1 MNALIGH
8 DKVKRLLEQTSANS
22 IILEGTARVGRRGLA
37 RWYAMRLNCKAPVGL
52 EPCGVCVSCQNFVSG
67 SHSDLL
73 EISPRE
79 ETSTGK
85 RARVSLIP
93 IGAISA
99 SHDTA
104 KDFENHVLEF
114 IELSPRYQHKVIIFD
129 GAQFLNESAANAL
142 LKSIEEPPHKARFV
156 FITEDAS
163 GMIPTI
169 VSRSQR
175 YRVPPVPDHVLE
187 QHMKVID
194 PELLLFAAGRPGL
207 ILEAERTKAV
217 IAAAQSFLEKL
228 QLGLLEAL
236 TAADMLEKNFDRL
249 LTPDALRFAL
259 RNLDAPARVK
269 ADASLEM
276 TLHALERY
284 ATPSTAFSS
293 LALEWRKAVG
303 VAED

>member
-1 MNALIGH
+1 MKLIGH
-8 DKVKRLLEQTSANS
+8 EAIKPLLEQTNANS
-22 IILEGTARVGRRGLA
+22 IILEGAARVGRRGLA
-37 RWYAMRLNCKAPVGL
+37 NWYAMRLNCKAPTGL
-52 EPCGVCVSCQNFVSG
+52 EPCGVCASCQNFLSG
-67 SHSDLL
+67 SHSDVLL
-73 EISPRE
+73 VSPRE

-99 SHDTA
+99 SHDTG
-104 KDFENHVLEF
+104 KDFETHVIEF
-114 IELSPRYQHKVIIFD
+114 IELSPRYRHKVIIFD

-142 LKSIEEPPHKARFV
+142 LKSVEEPPHQARFV

-175 YRVPPVPDHVLE
+175 YRVPPVPDAILE

-194 PELLLFAAGRPGL
+194 PELLAFAAGRPGL
-207 ILEAERTKAV
+207 ILESEKTKTAL
-217 IAAAQSFLEKL
+217 ASAKTFLEKL
-228 QLGLLEAL
+228 QLGVLEAL
-236 TAADMLEKNFDRL
+236 TAADQLEKNFDRL
-249 LTPDALRFAL
+249 LTPDTLRFAL
-259 RNLDAPARVK
+259 RALPPAVRVK
-269 ADASLEM
+269 ADTALET

-293 LALEWRKAVG
+293 LALQWRLALG

>member
-1 MNALIGH
+1 MKLIGH
-8 DKVKRLLEQTSANS
+8 EAVKRLLEQTTANS
-22 IILEGTARVGRRGLA
+22 IILEGAARVGRRGLA
-37 RWYAMRLNCKAPVGL
+37 NWYAMRLNCKVPTSL
-52 EPCGVCVSCQNFVSG
+52 EPCGVCASCQNFLAG
-67 SHSDLL
+67 SHSDVLL
-73 EISPRE
+73 ISPRE

-99 SHDTA
+99 SHDTG
-104 KDFENHVLEF
+104 KDFETHVIEF
-114 IELSPRYQHKVIIFD
+114 IELSPRYRHKVIIFD

-142 LKSIEEPPHKARFV
+142 LKSVEEPPHQARFV

-175 YRVPPVPDHVLE
+175 YRVPPVPDAILE

-194 PELLLFAAGRPGL
+194 PELLAFAAGRPGL
-207 ILEAERTKAV
+207 VLEPEKTKTAMV
-217 IAAAQSFLEKL
+217 AAKTFLEKL

-236 TAADMLEKNFDRL
+236 SAADQLEKNFDRL
-249 LTPDALRFAL
+249 LTPDTLRFVL
-259 RNLDAPARVK
+259 RDLAAPVRIR
-269 ADASLEM
+269 ADAALET

-293 LALEWRKAVG
+293 LALEWRKALG

>member
-1 MNALIGH
+1 MIGH
-8 DKVKRLLEQTSANS
+8 EKIKVLLEQTNANS
-22 IILEGTARVGRRGLA
+22 IILEGAARVGRRGLA
-37 RWYAMRLNCKAPVGL
+37 NWYAMRLNCKNPTGL
-52 EPCGVCVSCQNFVSG
+52 EPCSACASCQNFASG
-67 SHSDLL
+67 SHSDVLL
-73 EISPRE
+73 ISPRE

-114 IELSPRYQHKVIIFD
+114 IELSPRYRHKVIIFD

-142 LKSIEEPPHKARFV
+142 LKSIEEPPHQARFV

-175 YRVPPVPDHVLE
+175 YRVPPVPDFILE
-187 QHMKVID
+187 QHMNPID

-207 ILEAERTKAV
+207 ILEADKTRTA
-217 IAAAQSFLEKL
+217 IAMAKTFLAKL
-228 QLGLLEAL
+228 QLGLLEAF
-236 TAADMLEKNFDRL
+236 TAADTLEKNFDRL

-259 RNLDAPARVK
+259 RELTPTARIK
-269 ADASLEM
+269 ADASLEK

-284 ATPSTAFSS
+284 ATPSTAFAS
-293 LALEWRKAVG
+293 LALEWRKALG